1 MNIGKQFQQSGPATR
16 SRAMQRK
23 YNEYL
28 NATKEVA
35 CVFCVIRDEQPETI
49 IEENGHTLVVENRFG
64 YMLWDGCEV
73 IEHLMIIP
81 KAHRDEQDSFT
92 EDEMGE
98 WLAESRRYEK
108 KGYSLY
114 TRSQDNVTRSIM
126 HHHTHFIRLGKRRK
140 KYLFYVRKPH
150 ILLTK

>member
-81 KAHRDEQDSFT
+81 KAHRAVLDSFT
-92 EDEMGE
+92 EDEMGNG
-98 WLAESRRYEK
+98 LLCV
-108 KGYSLY
+108 G
-114 TRSQDNVTRSIM
+114 DM
-126 HHHTHFIRLGKRRK
+126 RRK
-140 KYLFYVRKPH
+140 G
-150 ILLTK
+150 ILSIQDLRIM